1 MKKFFESFIVMSL
14 MIMCVVFSCG
24 NASASTPAD
33 FAKLN
38 PVKFSIGHTG
48 ALDSMNQ
55 SISLNIKNMLEKKSG
70 GKITVDVFPNGQL
83 GSDKDMLA
91 SNKAGDITLHM
102 ASTGVLV
109 NDIPA
114 TNIIDIPFMF
124 DNFASACATIEDKN
138 FNSLFCKEFEKA
150 GYKLVMTA
158 PQSFRCLTSNK
169 KIAGINDLKGMTL
182 RTMDNANHI
191 AFWKELGVNATPLAF
206 SEVYMS
212 LQQGLL
218 DAQENPYQTI
228 YASKFYEVQKYI
240 TNSNHILQLNTVTMG
255 LKKYNSLDPAY
266 QKLINEVM
274 TEVSKIANNEAV
286 KSDKKYF
293 NENLAKGCKF
303 IDFDKISGMRKLLR
317 EKTITSATKRLKGIV
332 PEQLIDAYFKAAEKA
347 KSK

>member
-1 MKKFFESFIVMSL
+1 MKRNFKKIFVITIMVMCA
-14 MIMCVVFSCG
+14 IFSYG
-24 NASASTPAD
+24 NANASTPAD

-38 PVKFSIGHTG
+38 SVKFTIGHTG

-55 SISLNIKNMLEKKSG
+55 FISLNIKNLLEKKSG
-70 GKITVDVFPNGQL
+70 GKIIVNIFPNGQL

-91 SNKAGDITLHM
+91 SNKAGDITLHV

-114 TNIIDIPFMF
+114 ANIIDIPFMF
-124 DNFASACATIEDKN
+124 DNFESACVTVEDKN
-138 FNSLFCKEFEKA
+138 FNTLFCKEFEKA
-150 GYKLVMTA
+150 GYKLLMTA

-240 TNSNHILQLNTVTMG
+240 TNSNHILQLNTIIMG
-255 LKKYNSLDPAY
+255 LKKFNSLDPAY
-266 QKLINEVM
+266 QKLITEVM
-274 TEVSKIANNEAV
+274 TEVSKIANKEAV

-293 NENLAKGCKF
+293 NENLTKGCKF
-303 IDFDKISGMRKLLR
+303 IDFDKIMGMRKSLR
-317 EKTITSATKRLKGIV
+317 EKTITTATKRLKGIV
-332 PEQLIDAYFKAAEKA
+332 PDQLIDAYFKAAEKA
-347 KSK
+347 KKK